1 MAKENEKSSLNAF
14 PMHWTID
21 HRNLS
26 EKNNFTPRDFSM
38 QGLESDAEKSKVKC
52 NQVENKNVV

>member
-1 MAKENEKSSLNAF
+1 
-14 PMHWTID
+14 
-21 HRNLS
+21 
-26 EKNNFTPRDFSM
+26 M